1 MANIQPFDIKDLRN
15 KDDDAKLKKNE
26 EDYFSIQVKIPSG
39 K

>member
-1 MANIQPFDIKDLRN
+1 MDLRN
-15 KDDDAKLKKNE
+15 KDDEVKKKKNE